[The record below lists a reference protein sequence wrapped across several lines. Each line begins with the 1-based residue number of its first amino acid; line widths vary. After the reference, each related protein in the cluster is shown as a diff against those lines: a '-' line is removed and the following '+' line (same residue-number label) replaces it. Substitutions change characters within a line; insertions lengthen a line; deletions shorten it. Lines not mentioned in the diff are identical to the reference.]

1 MLISKI
7 KPNPDNPRYINAD
20 DFNRL
25 VVSILI
31 FPEML
36 RARGLVIKNKIVVG
50 GNARLQAIR
59 HIIKMNA
66 STRADLI
73 LVNTAGTDLDYG
85 SLSSFWNEIATTQQ
99 IPDEWVVDA
108 GTWTEDQIRQF
119 IIKDNTHFGAWDKE
133 AIANAWNSD
142 EIRDWGVD
150 VGGMSN
156 IVFNMLDNGWTDAG
170 ICNELGMEPEE
181 LLKLKHLTG
190 FSKLFKDVE
199 YKRAWESRNQIKI
212 RMEFEKSETKS

>member
-150 VGGMSN
+150 VEAWVGPGRDSGYEPNLKPSTTAVAAVTDDDIAKTQTKLENKMN
-156 IVFNMLDNGWTDAG
+156 QEQVFTTTTCPNCGHD
-170 ICNELGMEPEE
+170 
-181 LLKLKHLTG
+181 
-190 FSKLFKDVE
+190 
-199 YKRAWESRNQIKI
+199 YQIQI
-212 RMEFEKSETKS
+212 